1 MRNSAEHFR
10 YYSGWCTKLNGLSVP
25 VGLAGEWHAYT
36 THEPVGV
43 VGQIIPWN
51 VPLLMAA
58 WKLAPALAAG
68 CSIVLKP
75 AEDTPLT
82 ALRLAA
88 ICEEAGLPPGTLNVV
103 TGDGRCGAALVNSP
117 FVDKIAFTGSTA
129 TGKAIASAAA
139 KTLKRVTLELGGK
152 SPVIV
157 FPDADLSTA
166 IPGVAQAVMLNS
178 GQQLYQI
185 DPRTYVAQQARAEA
199 NLRSA
204 RNLAERYERLLK
216 ARAVSQQ
223 QHDDA
228 VAAWKQAEADK
239 RVADINVQYTKVLA
253 PITGRI
259 GRSAVTEGALV
270 TDGQAAAMATV
281 NQLDP
286 IYVDVT
292 QPITRILALKRAL
305 KSGDLKTSGTDQA
318 EVSLTLDDG
327 SAYPLAGTL
336 KFSEVSVDQ
345 GTGSVTLRAVF
356 PNPER
361 ALLPGMFVHAQVK
374 EGVRE
379 NAILVPQQA
388 IVRDSRGVATVWVI
402 TADNHVEQR
411 DLETVRTVGNAWL
424 VDSGVRPG
432 ERVITEGLQFVQAD
446 SVVEGQPASN
456 VHVNTALTAN

>member
-1 MRNSAEHFR
+1 MNKTFSRAALGILPLSAA
-10 YYSGWCTKLNGLSVP
+10 LL
-25 VGLAGEWHAYT
+25 LAGCNY
-36 THEPVGV
+36 
-43 VGQIIPWN
+43 
-51 VPLLMAA
+51 
-58 WKLAPALAAG
+58 
-68 CSIVLKP
+68 
-75 AEDTPLT
+75 AEDQDANPTALKVGYYEIREAPLT
-82 ALRLAA
+82 
-88 ICEEAGLPPGTLNVV
+88 
-103 TGDGRCGAALVNSP
+103 
-117 FVDKIAFTGSTA
+117 
-129 TGKAIASAAA
+129 
-139 KTLKRVTLELGGK
+139 
-152 SPVIV
+152 
-157 FPDADLSTA
+157 LSTDL
-166 IPGVAQAVMLNS
+166 PGRTSAFRVAEVRPQVAGILERRLFTEGSEVKQ

-228 VAAWKQAEADK
+228 VAAWQQAEADK
-239 RVADINVQYTKVLA
+239 RVADINVQYTKVLS

-270 TDGQAAAMATV
+270 TDGQNNAMATV

-305 KSGDLKTSGTDQA
+305 KSGDLKASGTDQA

-327 SAYPLAGTL
+327 SAYPLSGTL

-388 IVRDSRGVATVWVI
+388 IVRDSRGVATAWVI
-402 TADNHVEQR
+402 TADNRVEQR

-424 VDSGVRPG
+424 VDSGVRAG

-446 SVVEGQPASN
+446 SVVQGQPASN

>member
-1 MRNSAEHFR
+1 MSTDLPGRTSAYRVAEVR
-10 YYSGWCTKLNGLSVP
+10 PQV
-25 VGLAGEWHAYT
+25 AGILER
-36 THEPVGV
+36 
-43 VGQIIPWN
+43 
-51 VPLLMAA
+51 
-58 WKLAPALAAG
+58 
-68 CSIVLKP
+68 
-75 AEDTPLT
+75 
-82 ALRLAA
+82 RLFT
-88 ICEEAGLPPGTLNVV
+88 EGTEV
-103 TGDGRCGAALVNSP
+103 
-117 FVDKIAFTGSTA
+117 K
-129 TGKAIASAAA
+129 
-139 KTLKRVTLELGGK
+139 
-152 SPVIV
+152 
-157 FPDADLSTA
+157 
-166 IPGVAQAVMLNS
+166 Q

-239 RVADINVQYTKVLA
+239 RVADINVQYTKVLS

-270 TDGQAAAMATV
+270 TDGQTAAMATV

-374 EGVRE
+374 EGS
-379 NAILVPQQA
+379 AKTPFWCL
-388 IVRDSRGVATVWVI
+388 SRPSSG
-402 TADNHVEQR
+402 
-411 DLETVRTVGNAWL
+411 TVGVL
-424 VDSGVRPG
+424 RLYG
-432 ERVITEGLQFVQAD
+432 
-446 SVVEGQPASN
+446 
-456 VHVNTALTAN
+456 

>member
-1 MRNSAEHFR
+1 MNKTFSRAALGIMPLSAALLLAGCNSAEDQDANPTALKVG
-10 YYSGWCTKLNGLSVP
+10 YYEIRE
-25 VGLAGEWHAYT
+25 A
-36 THEPVGV
+36 
-43 VGQIIPWN
+43 
-51 VPLLMAA
+51 
-58 WKLAPALAAG
+58 
-68 CSIVLKP
+68 
-75 AEDTPLT
+75 PLT
-82 ALRLAA
+82 
-88 ICEEAGLPPGTLNVV
+88 
-103 TGDGRCGAALVNSP
+103 
-117 FVDKIAFTGSTA
+117 
-129 TGKAIASAAA
+129 
-139 KTLKRVTLELGGK
+139 
-152 SPVIV
+152 
-157 FPDADLSTA
+157 LSTDL
-166 IPGVAQAVMLNS
+166 PGRTSAFRVAEVRPQVAGILERRLFTEGTEVKQ

-185 DPRTYVAQQARAEA
+185 DPRTYVAQQARAQA

-228 VAAWKQAEADK
+228 VAAWQQAEADK
-239 RVADINVQYTKVLA
+239 RVADINVQYTKVLS

-270 TDGQAAAMATV
+270 TDGQNNAMATV

-305 KSGDLKTSGTDQA
+305 KSGDLKSSGTDQA

-327 SAYPLAGTL
+327 SAYPLSGTL

-388 IVRDSRGVATVWVI
+388 IVRDSRGVATAWVI
-402 TADNHVEQR
+402 TADNRVEQR

-424 VDSGVRPG
+424 VDSGVRAG

>member
-1 MRNSAEHFR
+1 MNKTFSRAALGILPLSAA
-10 YYSGWCTKLNGLSVP
+10 LL
-25 VGLAGEWHAYT
+25 LAGC
-36 THEPVGV
+36 
-43 VGQIIPWN
+43 N
-51 VPLLMAA
+51 
-58 WKLAPALAAG
+58 
-68 CSIVLKP
+68 C
-75 AEDTPLT
+75 AEDQDANPTALKVGYYEIREAPLT
-82 ALRLAA
+82 
-88 ICEEAGLPPGTLNVV
+88 
-103 TGDGRCGAALVNSP
+103 
-117 FVDKIAFTGSTA
+117 
-129 TGKAIASAAA
+129 
-139 KTLKRVTLELGGK
+139 
-152 SPVIV
+152 
-157 FPDADLSTA
+157 LSTDL
-166 IPGVAQAVMLNS
+166 PGRTSAFRVAEVRPQVAGILERRLFTEGSEVKQ

-199 NLRSA
+199 NLRSS

-228 VAAWKQAEADK
+228 VAAWQQAEADK
-239 RVADINVQYTKVLA
+239 RVADINVQYTKVLS

-270 TDGQAAAMATV
+270 TDGQNNAMATV

-305 KSGDLKTSGTDQA
+305 KSGDLKASGTDQA

-327 SAYPLAGTL
+327 SAYPLSGTL

-388 IVRDSRGVATVWVI
+388 IVRDSRGVATAWVI
-402 TADNHVEQR
+402 TADNRVEQR

-424 VDSGVRPG
+424 VDSGVRAG

-446 SVVEGQPASN
+446 SVVQGQPASN

>member
-1 MRNSAEHFR
+1 MNKTFSRAALGILPLSAA
-10 YYSGWCTKLNGLSVP
+10 LL
-25 VGLAGEWHAYT
+25 LAGCNY
-36 THEPVGV
+36 
-43 VGQIIPWN
+43 
-51 VPLLMAA
+51 
-58 WKLAPALAAG
+58 
-68 CSIVLKP
+68 
-75 AEDTPLT
+75 AEDQDANPTALKVGYYEIREAPLT
-82 ALRLAA
+82 
-88 ICEEAGLPPGTLNVV
+88 
-103 TGDGRCGAALVNSP
+103 
-117 FVDKIAFTGSTA
+117 
-129 TGKAIASAAA
+129 
-139 KTLKRVTLELGGK
+139 
-152 SPVIV
+152 
-157 FPDADLSTA
+157 LSTDL
-166 IPGVAQAVMLNS
+166 PGRTSAFRVAEVRPQVAGILERRLFTEGSEVKQ

-228 VAAWKQAEADK
+228 VAAWQQAEADK
-239 RVADINVQYTKVLA
+239 RVADINVQYTKVLS

-270 TDGQAAAMATV
+270 TDGQNNAMATV

-305 KSGDLKTSGTDQA
+305 KSGDLKASGTDQA

-327 SAYPLAGTL
+327 SAYPLSGTL

-388 IVRDSRGVATVWVI
+388 IVRDSRGVATAWVI
-402 TADNHVEQR
+402 TADNRVEQR

-424 VDSGVRPG
+424 VDSGVKAG

-446 SVVEGQPASN
+446 SVVQGQPASN